1 MDTEAD
7 VQVKPR
13 RIHRQQLQALG
24 IPGTSG
30 LEMAADRTQFLQE
43 AVTIWAAGNELWL
56 GV

>member
-13 RIHRQQLQALG
+13 RIHRQQLQALS